1 MAKTITMFGGLG
13 LSASIAVKQRGG
25 TAVDTQVA
33 SEITA
38 GIYQASFTG
47 LAAGTYLVNL
57 VDSSGDINWADVV
70 VVGSTDTDYYSKELD
85 NIAES
90 TYAYFV
96 ADANADAF
104 KADISG
110 LEGAL
115 INLGDSINNLSSQHS
130 VIEGGVADI
139 QTRLPVILES
149 GRMAAALDS
158 ATIAAVADQVW
169 DEAYADHNTAGSF
182 GKLLNT
188 IRKSNLAIDGVVSN
202 AITPTVLTFASDV
215 SATTSAYAHSVLLF
229 LTGPLAGQ
237 NSPIIS
243 YTNTNGV
250 FLLEEPLTSAPS
262 DGDEFI
268 VIANSHVHSV
278 ASISDSILT
287 RNVSNVEATA
297 GEHTLAT
304 AVLSMLEWEISGS
317 NLIIKR
323 TDGTTVHYT
332 KVLSSAT
339 GTGAVI
345 TGLN

>member
-13 LSASIAVKQRGG
+13 LSASIAVKQRSG
-25 TAVDTQVA
+25 TAVDTQAA
-33 SEITA
+33 SEITS

-47 LAAGTYLVNL
+47 LAEGTYLVNL

-70 VVGSTDTDYYSKELD
+70 VVGSADTDYYSKELD

-96 ADANADAF
+96 ADANEDAF
-104 KADISG
+104 KADISSMVST
-110 LEGAL
+110 LVT
-115 INLGDSINNLSSQHS
+115 INDGINNITTQNNSIAGA
-130 VIEGGVADI
+130 VDDV
-139 QTRLPVILES
+139 QTRIPAILES

-158 ATIAAVADQVW
+158 TATAALVDLIW
-169 DEAYADHNTAGSF
+169 DEPLTGATHNVATSS
-182 GKLLNT
+182 GKRL
-188 IRKSNLAIDGVVSN
+188 RQASAFQQIDG
-202 AITPTVLTFASDV
+202 AINDA
-215 SATTSAYAHSVLLF
+215 SATTTSFVTTLSSSVNNF
-229 LTGPLAGQ
+229 YNDSMIVFNDGVLAGQ
-237 NSPIIS
+237 VRAIS
-243 YTNTNGV
+243 NYVGSTKSITV
-250 FLLEEPLTSAPS
+250 SEALTSAPANGDTFTIIS
-262 DGDEFI
+262 MHIHPVNQIADG
-268 VIANSHVHSV
+268 
-278 ASISDSILT
+278 ILK

-339 GTGAVI
+339 GTGDVI

>member
-25 TAVDTQVA
+25 TAVDTQAA
-33 SEITA
+33 SEITS
-38 GIYQASFTG
+38 GIYQASFTD

-57 VDSSGDINWADVV
+57 IDSSGDINWADVV
-70 VVGSTDTDYYSKELD
+70 AVGFTDTDYYSKELD

-96 ADANADAF
+96 ADFNADAF
-104 KADISG
+104 KADISSLTIPIIQIG
-110 LEGAL
+110 DIVSSTSLE
-115 INLGDSINNLSSQHS
+115 
-130 VIEGGVADI
+130 VADI
-139 QTRLPVILES
+139 KLRLPENLES

-158 ATIAAVADQVW
+158 TTIAAVADQVW

-182 GKLLNT
+182 GKLLNI

-262 DGDEFI
+262 DGDEFV
-268 VIANSHVHSV
+268 VIANSHVHSL

-297 GEHTLAT
+297 DEHTLAT
-304 AVLSMLEWEISGS
+304 AILSLLEWSISGS
-317 NLIIKR
+317 TLTIKQSN
-323 TDGTTVHYT
+323 GSTTHIT
-332 KVLSSAT
+332 KTLTSAAST
-339 GTGAVI
+339 GDII
-345 TGLN
+345 TGIN